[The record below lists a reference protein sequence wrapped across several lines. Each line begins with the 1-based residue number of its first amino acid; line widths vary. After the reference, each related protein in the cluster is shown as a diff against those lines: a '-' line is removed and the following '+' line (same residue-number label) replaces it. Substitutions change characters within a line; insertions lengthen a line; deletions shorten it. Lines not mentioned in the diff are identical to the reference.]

1 MYCPPTV
8 VVYSVNGTRV
18 FSALAAEWRIST
30 FLTKW
35 KLTFGIC
42 ARQGGGEG
50 QGIAGWGTAVLKCPS
65 DPPVAMGRG
74 RVDFVAQASLTAMTK
89 SFEWPAAFWGSEALE
104 AWHARFPIRRT
115 TRRQTGKQAGRQ
127 ASRRSN
133 GNKVEHNYNWNN
145 ESRAR
150 KPGQVGWSEASSW
163 RRCSSDL
170 NLTMCYYCLP
180 LFAYQIQNDQVQT
193 WIACGSSGCSR
204 MCVWCV
210 WCVCARRCWC
220 RLKNGRKSIWG
231 RRRGTWQQAAKI
243 QQIPNLPCRYS
254 YQYSVCVWVC
264 DCVGVSLFDNLI
276 GV

>member
-1 MYCPPTV
+1 M
-8 VVYSVNGTRV
+8 S
-18 FSALAAEWRIST
+18 
-30 FLTKW
+30 
-35 KLTFGIC
+35 
-42 ARQGGGEG
+42 
-50 QGIAGWGTAVLKCPS
+50 
-65 DPPVAMGRG
+65 
-74 RVDFVAQASLTAMTK
+74 
-89 SFEWPAAFWGSEALE
+89 
-104 AWHARFPIRRT
+104 IRP
-115 TRRQTGKQAGRQ
+115 TRRNGSGPCWLCCSGIINCNDQVIWMACSILGVGGAGGVTRAISDTTDDKEADRQAGKQ

-193 WIACGSSGCSR
+193 WIACGSSGCS
-204 MCVWCV
+204 
-210 WCVCARRCWC
+210 CVCARRSWC

-231 RRRGTWQQAAKI
+231 RRSGTWQQAAKI

-254 YQYSVCVWVC
+254 YQYSVCV
-264 DCVGVSLFDNLI
+264 CVSVRLCRCES
-276 GV
+276 VW